1 MPAPRLVAC
10 HCCGLIQELSV
21 EASTARAECARCGVT
36 VWHPGRRARSRRRVL
51 AAASAGLILYPL
63 AISLPIMRLERFGS
77 LSEASI
83 WSGSLG
89 LLQGN
94 QFLVGLLVF
103 LCSIVLPLLKLVGLL
118 AISSRRLAL
127 SAHHRSFTYRVIEW
141 TGRWGML
148 DVLLIAVT
156 VAWVKLGNVVEVSA
170 GPAAFVFTA
179 CVLCSLLASAWFD
192 PHALWEP
199 PGTGGSAGE
208 GAA

>member
-10 HCCGLIQELSV
+10 HCCGLVQELPA
-21 EASTARAECARCGVT
+21 EAAGARAACARCGVT
-36 VWHPGRRARSRRRVL
+36 VWNPRRRAASRRRVL

-89 LLQGN
+89 LLHGDQL
-94 QFLVGLLVF
+94 LVGLVVF
-103 LCSIVLPLLKLVGLL
+103 VCSIVLPLLKLVGLL

-127 SAHHRSFTYRVIEW
+127 STRHRAFTYRWIEW

-156 VAWVKLGNVVEVSA
+156 VAWVKLGDVVEVSA
-170 GPAAFVFTA
+170 GPAALVFTA

-192 PHALWEP
+192 PHALWEGP
-199 PGTGGSAGE
+199 EERAALE
-208 GAA
+208 GVRA